1 MDANAGAA
9 KAARVALALHATA
22 AARSNGFNGWLK
34 ICLRCTVV
42 KVLVWQKRL
51 NK

>member
-22 AARSNGFNGWLK
+22 AAKSNGFKWMVQDLLK
-34 ICLRCTVV
+34 VY
-42 KVLVWQKRL
+42 LVQSLK
-51 NK
+51 